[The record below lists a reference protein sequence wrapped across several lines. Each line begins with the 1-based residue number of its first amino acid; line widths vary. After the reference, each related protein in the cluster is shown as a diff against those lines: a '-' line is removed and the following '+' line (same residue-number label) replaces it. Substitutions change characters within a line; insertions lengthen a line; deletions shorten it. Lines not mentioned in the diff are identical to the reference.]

1 MSDTNS
7 PAAHRHPAPLT
18 GAPVVR
24 RGGQW
29 WLITSEGSILA
40 TDPTF
45 TGELDR
51 FAAAKAA
58 ADLAVAQLRADSG
71 ARRRRSR

>member
-1 MSDTNS
+1 MPDNNWPT
-7 PAAHRHPAPLT
+7 RHGRPKPLT

-24 RGGQW
+24 RGSQW
-29 WLITSEGSILA
+29 WLITGDGSILA

-45 TGELDR
+45 TSELDR

-58 ADLAVAQLRADSG
+58 ADRAVERLRSQQQD
-71 ARRRRSR
+71 R

>member
-1 MSDTNS
+1 MSDANS
-7 PAAHRHPAPLT
+7 PAAQHRPAPLT

-24 RGGQW
+24 RGSQW
-29 WLITSEGSILA
+29 WLITGTGSILA

-45 TGELDR
+45 GGELDR

-58 ADLAVAQLRADSG
+58 ADLAVAKLRADRGTRS
-71 ARRRRSR
+71 RRSQ

>member
-7 PAAHRHPAPLT
+7 SAAHHRPAPLA
-18 GAPVVR
+18 GSPVVR

-29 WLITSEGSILA
+29 WLITGEGSILA

-58 ADLAVAQLRADSG
+58 ADLAVAQLRG